1 MQPEPA
7 RAALRPDFRVGD
19 RLVRPAL
26 NRIDGPDG
34 PAQLEPRVMEV
45 LVHLASHQGQVV
57 SKEELVQAVWEGR
70 FVSDDVVW
78 RSIRELRRA
87 LGDATWIQTIPK
99 RGYRLQV
106 PETAETPEAPEEPS
120 SLPPL
125 PAGREGVGEGGRGGE
140 GPHLVPRRF
149 LVSALLLGFALIA
162 VLVVSAGTRQPE
174 PVLPAAVQLTAST
187 PEAHDAVLR
196 GRHFLSRGMPDD
208 LRRSADAFREA
219 TALDPGSAAAW
230 AGLADALHLLVLF
243 GAVPPREGIPPAEE
257 AAQKALALDDMLADT
272 HATLG
277 TIRFR
282 YHWDW
287 AGGEAEMR
295 RALEIDPGSAAAHHD
310 LAWLLLAS
318 RRFDEAIAEIQAAK
332 ELEPLSVRANA
343 DVGWV
348 YYRARRHDEAIRQM
362 ERTLEMEPR
371 FRPARHCLERAL
383 VETGRLEEALLH
395 AREAARQGGMDPAA
409 LAELP
414 SDPRAAL
421 RRIANWRLEH
431 LKGRGETDHV
441 PLYALAAQQADLGN
455 REEALAALRQALVE
469 RDPMLVS
476 VDVDPAFDGVRMDPR
491 FQEIVARVGGRSL
504 RRPS

>member
-7 RAALRPDFRVGD
+7 RSPSRSDFRVGD

-26 NRIDGPDG
+26 NRIDGPAG
-34 PAQLEPRVMEV
+34 PVQVEPRVMEV
-45 LVHLASHQGQVV
+45 LVHLAGRAGEVV
-57 SKEELVQAVWEGR
+57 SKEELVRDVWEGR

-99 RGYRLQV
+99 RGYRLQ
-106 PETAETPEAPEEPS
+106 APEAAEEAPVPKGPEIEEAPVGD
-120 SLPPL
+120 LPP
-125 PAGREGVGEGGRGGE
+125 PSAGSR
-140 GPHLVPRRF
+140 LVPRRF
-149 LVSALLLGFALIA
+149 LVGALLLGFALIA
-162 VLVVSAGTRQPE
+162 VLVVSAATKQPE
-174 PVLPAAVQLTAST
+174 PAPVRSPAGVRLTAAS

-196 GRHFLSRGMPDD
+196 GRHFLSRGLPDD

-219 TALDPGSAAAW
+219 TVLDPGSAAAW

-257 AAQKALALDDMLADT
+257 AAQKALALDDMLAQT

-282 YHWDW
+282 HHWDW
-287 AGGEAEMR
+287 DGGETEMR
-295 RALEIDPGSAAAHHD
+295 RALEIDPDSAAAHHD
-310 LAWLLLAS
+310 LAWLLLAEG
-318 RRFDEAIAEIQAAK
+318 RFDEAVAEIRAAL

-348 YYRARRHDEAIRQM
+348 YYRARRDEEAIRQM

-371 FRPARHCLERAL
+371 FLPARHCLERAL
-383 VETGRLEEALLH
+383 AHAGRLEEALLH
-395 AREAARQGGMDPAA
+395 AREAARQEGMDAADVASLPA
-409 LAELP
+409 
-414 SDPRAAL
+414 DPRAAL
-421 RRIANWRLEH
+421 QRIANWRLEH
-431 LKGRGETDHV
+431 LQGRGGTDPV
-441 PLYALAAQQADLGN
+441 SPYAQAALQADLGD
-455 REEALAALRQALVE
+455 REEALAALGRALEE

-476 VDVDPAFDGVRMDPR
+476 VNVDPAFDAVRTDPR
-491 FQEIVARVGGRSL
+491 FQAIVARVGGRGP